1 MQNSNLKSID
11 FNSTVEN
18 SFSKFFIISIIFISF
33 IWIFSPAIFEGK
45 TLQMND
51 LDGALHYS
59 MGRDL
64 PEKFYKYKYQNDG
77 FLGKSSITSLN
88 LHTIT
93 AMLFNHPWFI
103 NLVGLTPIFFL
114 FMMVLMVCRAYQ
126 INWLVSIFI
135 SYSIATMPAHFTYLS
150 TGHIAKLFLQAYT
163 FMTFYTL
170 AKWLEEG
177 KKLYYFASLFGIAM
191 MNNTGALQTSFYF
204 LLSFPF
210 LVFFIINDYKVN
222 IFHHKAWTKKIRRL
236 LITMTLPIFAFILGF
251 ETIQNFIPIGS
262 NNSVNIETTIEKDK
276 GQKWNWATQWSIPWQ
291 ESFDIIS
298 PYFFGRTSNHP
309 EYPYW
314 GKVGQDANWQKTK
327 QGFKNFH
334 ITTHYLGLAL
344 VLLALLGLIYS
355 REKLKWF
362 FSIFALITL
371 LLSFGRFF
379 PLYSIFYELP
389 FMEQFRNPNKF
400 YHLFYFSIS
409 MLAIYGA
416 KSIFEK
422 KSLLKNEKQFQKTIK
437 ITWGGVGVIV
447 LALLAVIL
455 FSSQIDQHLSNT
467 FNDHRISSSAIGG
480 MFFSLIR
487 FLFVFILLMVPL
499 TLMLYKKYTQTT
511 DNFKNLI
518 LFFIFI
524 SIIDITIVNK
534 SYLNFVP
541 SKLHEVKGKLESFF
555 VEEMQKKPFRIK
567 FLQRGQ
573 AFNYYAYYCNN
584 LIDTESVDI
593 LTVRKF
599 PEDIQTFYQRT
610 GNDLKVFNMMNVGY
624 FFSEVPANVPNTLS
638 TSFDWINGRT
648 VYLYQNQTAYPRVY
662 FSDSFV
668 VRTNVEE
675 IFQSIGSASI
685 NNQRQIVLNTHYD
698 FLEEMGMKNQDQ
710 ITNPDMQNINI
721 PIRYLSY
728 KASKMELELELPR
741 NGLLILANKYD
752 PHWILKSK
760 DKNGKTIKKI
770 KPIQANYL
778 FNAFPV
784 SDETKNITIKYEK
797 NNYYSV
803 LSFISILFWF
813 ICLGSIFKQTM
824 IHYIEPVENSKLI
837 DNNK

>member
-1 MQNSNLKSID
+1 M
-11 FNSTVEN
+11 
-18 SFSKFFIISIIFISF
+18 
-33 IWIFSPAIFEGK
+33 FSPAIFQGK

-77 FLGKSSITSLN
+77 FLGRSSITYLN
-88 LHTIT
+88 FHSIT
-93 AMLFNHPWFI
+93 VMLFNHPWFI

-114 FMMVLMVCRAYQ
+114 FMMVLMLCRAYQ
-126 INWLVSIFI
+126 INWLISIFI

-170 AKWLEEG
+170 IKWLTEG

-191 MNNTGALQTSFYF
+191 MNNSGALQTSLYF

-210 LVFFIINDYKVN
+210 LVFFVINDYKVN
-222 IFHHKAWTKKIRRL
+222 IFRYRAWTKKIKRL
-236 LITMTLPIFAFILGF
+236 LLTITLPLFALLLGI
-251 ETIQNFIPIGS
+251 ETVQDFLPLGGS
-262 NNSVNIETTIEKDK
+262 KDSVNIETTIKKDK
-276 GQKWNWATQWSIPWQ
+276 GQEWNWATQWSIPWQ

-298 PYFFGRTSNHP
+298 PYFFGRISNHP
-309 EYPYW
+309 EAPYW
-314 GKVGQDANWQKTK
+314 GKVGQDASWAKTK

-362 FSIFALITL
+362 FSILALTSL

-389 FMEQFRNPNKF
+389 LMDQFRNPNKF

-409 MLAIYGA
+409 ILAIYGA
-416 KSIFEK
+416 KAILEK
-422 KSLLKNEKQFQKTIK
+422 KPVFKSKEQFKKVLK
-437 ITWGGVGVIV
+437 ITWGFAGVIA
-447 LALLAVIL
+447 LAFLAVIL
-455 FSSQIDQHLSNT
+455 FSSQIELHLSNT
-467 FNDHRISSSAIGG
+467 FNDHKISSSAVGG
-480 MFFSLIR
+480 MLFSLVR
-487 FLFVFILLMVPL
+487 FLFVFILMVPL
-499 TLMLYKKYTQTT
+499 TLMLYQKYGQSTT
-511 DNFKNLI
+511 GFKNLI

-534 SYLNFVP
+534 SYLNFIS
-541 SKLHEVKGKLESFF
+541 SKLPETKGDLESFF
-555 VEEMQKKPFRIK
+555 VKEIQEKPFRIK

-573 AFNYYAYYCNN
+573 VFNYYAYYYNN

-593 LTVRKF
+593 LTARKF
-599 PEDIQTFYQRT
+599 PEDIQTFYQKT
-610 GNDLKVFNMMNVGY
+610 GDNLKIFNMMNVGY
-624 FFSEVPANVPNTLS
+624 FLSEVPANIPNTLS
-638 TSFDWINGRT
+638 STFNWINGRT

-675 IFQSIGSASI
+675 IFQSIGSFQV

-698 FLEEMGMKNQDQ
+698 FLEEMGMVNQDQ
-710 ITNPDMQNINI
+710 TNNPDMQSINI
-721 PIRYLSY
+721 PLRYLSY

-741 NGLLILANKYD
+741 NGLLVLANKYD
-752 PHWILKSK
+752 PHWVLKSK
-760 DKNGKTIKKI
+760 DKDGKIIKRVR
-770 KPIQANYL
+770 PILANYL

-784 SDETKNITIKYEK
+784 SDDMKNIIIEYEK
-797 NNYYSV
+797 TNNYSI

-813 ICLGSIFKQTM
+813 ICVGSIFKQT
-824 IHYIEPVENSKLI
+824 IIYRLEPVKNKKLVN
-837 DNNK
+837 NNK